1 VAEGTVPE
9 SIWDSDETAA
19 GYAAFTGEF
28 TMYRDTS
35 RDLVELAGPVPGA
48 AVVDLACGTG
58 VTTREILAVLGRDG
72 RVTGIDRS
80 AAMLA
85 VAGRSVT
92 DPRASWV
99 RASAEEFDKAVPGPT
114 DAVICNSAIWQTDF
128 ASTVRA
134 AHAVLAPGGV
144 LAFNIGAEFV
154 RDTADTTDPAQFPLM
169 TMMRQIAADQYGWS
183 PPAQPV
189 TRRQRLSE
197 REVGHL
203 LHAAGFAVRHAGWL
217 HYEQTPESQLSW
229 LRIPSFTD
237 RHLPGLG
244 YQARMAVLDAA
255 VQRLGPPRTELT
267 RWFAVAATAN

>member
-1 VAEGTVPE
+1 VADSTVLK

-28 TMYRDTS
+28 AMYRDTS
-35 RDLVELAGPVPGA
+35 RDLVELAEPAPGA

-58 VTTREILAVLGRDG
+58 VTTQEILAVLGQDG
-72 RVTGIDRS
+72 RVTGVDRS

-85 VAGRSVT
+85 VARRSVT
-92 DPRASWV
+92 DRRVSWV
-99 RASAEEFDKAVPGPT
+99 RASAEEFDQAVPGPA

-128 ASTVRA
+128 ASTARA

-154 RDTADTTDPAQFPLM
+154 HDAANTTGPPFPLM
-169 TMMRQIAADQYGWS
+169 TMMRQIATDQYGWS
-183 PPAQPV
+183 PPAPPV
-189 TRRQRLSE
+189 TRRARLSE
-197 REVGHL
+197 QDVGQFL
-203 LHAAGFAVRHAGWL
+203 DAAGFTIRHSGWL
-217 HYEQTPESQLSW
+217 HYEQTPESQLAW
-229 LRIPSFTD
+229 LRVPAFTD

-244 YQARMAVLDAA
+244 YQARMAVLDEA
-255 VQRLGPPRTELT
+255 VQRLGPPRTEVT

>member
-1 VAEGTVPE
+1 VADGTVPE

-19 GYAAFTGEF
+19 GYAAFAGEF

-35 RDLVELAGPVPGA
+35 RDLVELARPAPGA
-48 AVVDLACGTG
+48 VVVDLACGTG
-58 VTTREILAVLGRDG
+58 VTTREILAVLGHDG
-72 RVTGIDRS
+72 RVTGIDQS

-92 DPRASWV
+92 DPRVSWV
-99 RASAEEFDKAVPGPT
+99 RASAEEFDQAVPGPA

-128 ASTVRA
+128 ASTARA

-154 RDTADTTDPAQFPLM
+154 CDAANTTDPAQYPLI

-183 PPAQPV
+183 LPAQPG
-189 TRRQRLSE
+189 TRRPRLSE
-197 REVGHL
+197 HQVSQL
-203 LHAAGFAVRHAGWL
+203 LDAAGFTIRHAGWL
-217 HYEQTPESQLSW
+217 HYEQTPESQLAW

-237 RHLPGLG
+237 RHLPGLS
-244 YQARMAVLDAA
+244 YQARMAVLDEA
-255 VQRLGPPRTELT
+255 VQRLGTPRTHMT
-267 RWFAVAATAN
+267 HWFAVGATAN

>member
-1 VAEGTVPE
+1 V

-19 GYAAFTGEF
+19 AYAAFTSEF

-35 RDLVELAGPVPGA
+35 RDLVELARPTPGA

-58 VTTREILAVLGRDG
+58 VTTREILAALAQDG
-72 RVTGIDRS
+72 TVIGIDRS

-99 RASAEEFDKAVPGPT
+99 RASAEEFDKAVSGRA

-128 ASTVRA
+128 ASTARA
-134 AHAVLAPGGV
+134 AHAALAPGGV

-154 RDTADTTDPAQFPLM
+154 RDAASTTNPAQFPLM
-169 TMMRQIAADQYGWS
+169 TMMRQIAADNYGWS
-183 PPAQPV
+183 PPAQPA
-189 TRRQRLSE
+189 TRRSHLSE
-197 REVGHL
+197 HQVIRL
-203 LHAAGFAVRHAGWL
+203 LDAAGFTIRHAGWL
-217 HYEQTPESQLSW
+217 HYEQNPESQLAW

-237 RHLPGLG
+237 RRLPGLG
-244 YQARMAVLDAA
+244 YEARMSVLDEA
-255 VQRLGPPRTELT
+255 VRRLGPPGIEETH
-267 RWFAVAATAN
+267 WFAVAATAN

>member
-1 VAEGTVPE
+1 VTDDTTLK

-19 GYAAFTGEF
+19 GYAAFTAEF

-35 RDLVELAGPVPGA
+35 RDLVELARPAPGA
-48 AVVDLACGTG
+48 VVVDLACGTG
-58 VTTREILAVLGRDG
+58 VTTREILAALDQDG

-92 DPRASWV
+92 DSRGSWV
-99 RASAEEFDKAVPGPT
+99 RASAEEFDQAVPGPV

-154 RDTADTTDPAQFPLM
+154 RDTTDTTVPTRFPLM
-169 TMMRQIAADQYGWS
+169 TMMCQIAADQYGWS
-183 PPAQPV
+183 PPAQTV
-189 TRRQRLSE
+189 TGWPRPSE
-197 REVGHL
+197 GDVGQL
-203 LHAAGFAVRHAGWL
+203 LDAAGF
-217 HYEQTPESQLSW
+217 T
-229 LRIPSFTD
+229 I
-237 RHLPGLG
+237 
-244 YQARMAVLDAA
+244 
-255 VQRLGPPRTELT
+255 
-267 RWFAVAATAN
+267 

>member
-1 VAEGTVPE
+1 VADGNVPK

-19 GYAAFTGEF
+19 RYAAFTDEF

-35 RDLVELAGPVPGA
+35 RDLVELARPAPDA

-58 VTTREILAVLGRDG
+58 VTTREILAALGQDG

-85 VAGRSVT
+85 VADGSVT
-92 DPRASWV
+92 DPRVSWV
-99 RASAEEFDKAVPGPT
+99 RASAEEFDQAVPGPV

-128 ASTVRA
+128 ASTTRA

-154 RDTADTTDPAQFPLM
+154 CDTANTTDAAQFPLM
-169 TMMRQIAADQYGWS
+169 TMMRQIAADLYGWS
-183 PPAQPV
+183 PPAQPA
-189 TRRQRLSE
+189 TRRPRLSE
-197 REVGHL
+197 YQVSQL
-203 LHAAGFAVRHAGWL
+203 LDAAGFTVRHARWL
-217 HYEQTPESQLSW
+217 HYEQTPESQLAW

-237 RHLPGLG
+237 RHLPGLA
-244 YQARMAVLDAA
+244 YDARMVVLDEA
-255 VQRLGPPRTELT
+255 VHRLGAPDTHIT
-267 RWFAVAATAN
+267 RWFAVGASAN